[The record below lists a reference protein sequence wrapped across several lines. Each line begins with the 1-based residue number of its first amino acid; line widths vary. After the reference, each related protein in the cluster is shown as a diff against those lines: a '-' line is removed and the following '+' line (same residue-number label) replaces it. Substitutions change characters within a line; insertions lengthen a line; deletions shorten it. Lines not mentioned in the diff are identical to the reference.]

1 MNTEGSDVGTR
12 LARDPEDGKVT
23 LIVES
28 VGLGLEDGADSKLTL
43 DGRDQRGA
51 LEQSTGEGLEGL
63 AKGKVSTGNGVM
75 ESNDTNVAFSS
86 TLLGLDEA
94 SRAINAKELMLA
106 MCDHIFLSRLFH
118 SHSRKKIWPL
128 PLRIETYQ
136 TVRQPVTLGSRVPLW
151 PVFSTWSMRFTQ
163 ETTSCEEGL
172 AGLSRLITP

>member
-1 MNTEGSDVGTR
+1 MFHLEGKFVKIRETKNKPTKKNQALLLKEEEKKHTEMNTEGSDVGTR

-51 LEQSTGEGLEGL
+51 LEQSTSKGLEGL

-118 SHSRKKIWPL
+118 SHS
-128 PLRIETYQ
+128 
-136 TVRQPVTLGSRVPLW
+136 
-151 PVFSTWSMRFTQ
+151 
-163 ETTSCEEGL
+163 
-172 AGLSRLITP
+172 

>member
-51 LEQSTGEGLEGL
+51 LEQSTSKGLEGL

-118 SHSRKKIWPL
+118 SHS
-128 PLRIETYQ
+128 
-136 TVRQPVTLGSRVPLW
+136 
-151 PVFSTWSMRFTQ
+151 
-163 ETTSCEEGL
+163 
-172 AGLSRLITP
+172 